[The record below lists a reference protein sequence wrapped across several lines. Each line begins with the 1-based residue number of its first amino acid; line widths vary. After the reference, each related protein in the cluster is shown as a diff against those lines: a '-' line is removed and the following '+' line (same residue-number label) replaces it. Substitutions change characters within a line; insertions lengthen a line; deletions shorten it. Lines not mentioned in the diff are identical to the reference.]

1 MSETRFESKKSALP
15 DAGSVRCGEFMR
27 DVLPYE
33 DGESVRVHPLEM
45 LLIEAC
51 VVGARLRSCEGGR
64 FCFFPR
70 YLPPCGDL
78 MTPDQYISETR

>member
-1 MSETRFESKKSALP
+1 MFETRFEFKKSALP
-15 DAGSVRCGEFMR
+15 DAGSGRGGEFMR
-27 DVLPYE
+27 DALPYAN
-33 DGESVRVHPLEM
+33 GVSVRVHPLEM
-45 LLIEAC
+45 FLIDTC

-70 YLPPCGDL
+70 YLPPRGDL